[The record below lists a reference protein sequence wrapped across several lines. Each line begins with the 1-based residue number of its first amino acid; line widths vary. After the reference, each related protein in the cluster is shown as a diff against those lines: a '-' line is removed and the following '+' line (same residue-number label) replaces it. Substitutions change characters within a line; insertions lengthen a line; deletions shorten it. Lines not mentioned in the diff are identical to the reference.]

1 MGHHF
6 SLENST
12 CCVALATFFSHTD
25 HVVQP
30 EQQEQQPQ
38 EQPYVIDPYHGAT
51 DENTPYDTV
60 EGLKTRIKV
69 LRVLDGDTLDV
80 GMCRD
85 GRTVLKYRVR
95 LYGID
100 TPEKRPSRSDPLRH
114 LEIEASLRSKQ
125 ALTDRLMENDWIV
138 IAHFDKPDKYGRLL
152 CTLFDKNGENLNE
165 WMIRMGHAVAYFGK
179 TKKKFQAEP
188 VMTAKEPVAAKE
200 SIMTAEEPPSS
211 EEEFEDL
218 AAS

>member
-6 SLENST
+6 SVET
-12 CCVALATFFSHTD
+12 CLSWTTLFPHSE
-25 HVVQP
+25 HVP
-30 EQQEQQPQ
+30 EPQEQQGAQKEPSVLQ
-38 EQPYVIDPYHGAT
+38 TDPYHAAT

-60 EGLKTRIKV
+60 EGLQTRIKV

-125 ALTDRLMENDWIV
+125 ALTDRLIENDWVV

-152 CTLFDKNGENLNE
+152 CTLVDKNGENLNE

-179 TKKKFQAEP
+179 TKKKFKTEP
-188 VMTAKEPVAAKE
+188 
-200 SIMTAEEPPSS
+200 IMTAEEPPSS

-218 AAS
+218 AAP

>member
-30 EQQEQQPQ
+30 EPQ
-38 EQPYVIDPYHGAT
+38 EQPPQEQQGTPQPYMLDPYHGAT

-69 LRVLDGDTLDV
+69 LRVIDGDTLDV

-165 WMIRMGHAVAYFGK
+165 WMIRMGHAVPYFGK
-179 TKKKFQAEP
+179 TKKKFQAES
-188 VMTAKEPVAAKE
+188 VAAKE

-218 AAS
+218 AAP

>member
-6 SLENST
+6 SVEA
-12 CCVALATFFSHTD
+12 CCPALASHTD
-25 HVVQP
+25 HVAQP
-30 EQQEQQPQ
+30 EPQEQQEKQ
-38 EQPYVIDPYHGAT
+38 EQQPYVIDPYQGAT

-80 GMCRD
+80 GMCRV
-85 GRTVLKYRVR
+85 GHTVLKYRVR

-114 LEIEASLRSKQ
+114 LEIQASLRSKQ
-125 ALTDRLMENDWIV
+125 ALTDRLIENDWIV
-138 IAHFDKPDKYGRLL
+138 VAHFEKADKYGRLL

-165 WMIRMGHAVAYFGK
+165 WMIRMGHAVPYFGK
-179 TKKKFQAEP
+179 TKKKFQ
-188 VMTAKEPVAAKE
+188 VM
-200 SIMTAEEPPSS
+200 MTAEEPPSS

-218 AAS
+218 AAQ

>member
-6 SLENST
+6 SVET
-12 CCVALATFFSHTD
+12 CLSWTNLFPHSE
-25 HVVQP
+25 HVP
-30 EQQEQQPQ
+30 EPQ
-38 EQPYVIDPYHGAT
+38 EPQSQGPQSQVTQETKEPSVCKTDPYHAAT

-125 ALTDRLMENDWIV
+125 ALTDRLIENDWIV

-179 TKKKFQAEP
+179 TKKKFQ
-188 VMTAKEPVAAKE
+188 VV
-200 SIMTAEEPPSS
+200 MTAEEPPSS

-218 AAS
+218 ASP

>member
-6 SLENST
+6 SVEA
-12 CCVALATFFSHTD
+12 CCPALASHTD
-25 HVVQP
+25 HVAQP
-30 EQQEQQPQ
+30 EPQEQQEKQEQQP
-38 EQPYVIDPYHGAT
+38 YMIDPYQGAT

-80 GMCRD
+80 GMCRV
-85 GRTVLKYRVR
+85 GHTVLKYRVR

-114 LEIEASLRSKQ
+114 LEIQASLRSKQ
-125 ALTDRLMENDWIV
+125 ALTDRLIENDWIV
-138 IAHFDKPDKYGRLL
+138 VAHFEKADKYGRLL

-165 WMIRMGHAVAYFGK
+165 WMIRMGHAVPYFGK
-179 TKKKFQAEP
+179 TKKKFQ
-188 VMTAKEPVAAKE
+188 VM
-200 SIMTAEEPPSS
+200 MTAEEPPSS

-218 AAS
+218 AAQ

>member
-6 SLENST
+6 SVEA
-12 CCVALATFFSHTD
+12 CCPVLATLFPHSEHVPEPHVPHTA
-25 HVVQP
+25 HTSW
-30 EQQEQQPQ
+30 EPQ
-38 EQPYVIDPYHGAT
+38 EQKEPYVIDPYLAAT

-114 LEIEASLRSKQ
+114 LEIQASLRSKQ
-125 ALTDRLMENDWIV
+125 ALTDRLIENDWIV
-138 IAHFDKPDKYGRLL
+138 VAHFDKPDKYGRLL

-188 VMTAKEPVAAKE
+188 VAAKEPV
-200 SIMTAEEPPSS
+200 MTAEEPPSS

-218 AAS
+218 ASV

>member
-6 SLENST
+6 SVEA
-12 CCVALATFFSHTD
+12 CCPALASHTD
-25 HVVQP
+25 HVAQP
-30 EQQEQQPQ
+30 ESQEQEP
-38 EQPYVIDPYHGAT
+38 QPYVIDPYHGAT

-80 GMCRD
+80 GMCRV
-85 GRTVLKYRVR
+85 GNTVLKYRVR

-114 LEIEASLRSKQ
+114 LEIQASLRSKQ

-138 IAHFDKPDKYGRLL
+138 IAHFEKADKYGRLL

-165 WMIRMGHAVAYFGK
+165 WMIRMGHAV
-179 TKKKFQAEP
+179 P
-188 VMTAKEPVAAKE
+188 
-200 SIMTAEEPPSS
+200 
-211 EEEFEDL
+211 
-218 AAS
+218 

>member
-6 SLENST
+6 SVET
-12 CCVALATFFSHTD
+12 CLSWTTLFPHSE
-25 HVVQP
+25 HVP
-30 EQQEQQPQ
+30 ELQEQQSQGPQSKGPQ
-38 EQPYVIDPYHGAT
+38 EPHDQKVCKTDPYHAAT

-85 GRTVLKYRVR
+85 GCTVLKYRVR

-125 ALTDRLMENDWIV
+125 ALTDRLIENDWIV

-152 CTLFDKNGENLNE
+152 CTLFDTNGENLNE

-179 TKKKFQAEP
+179 TKKKFKTEP
-188 VMTAKEPVAAKE
+188 
-200 SIMTAEEPPSS
+200 IMTAEEPPSS

-218 AAS
+218 AS

>member
-6 SLENST
+6 SVET
-12 CCVALATFFSHTD
+12 CCVAWTTLFPHSE
-25 HVVQP
+25 HVP
-30 EQQEQQPQ
+30 EPQEQQSQEQRPQ
-38 EQPYVIDPYHGAT
+38 EQEASVCKTDPYLTAT

-60 EGLKTRIKV
+60 EGVKTRIKV

-80 GMCRD
+80 GMCRV
-85 GRTVLKYRVR
+85 GHTVLKYRVR

-114 LEIEASLRSKQ
+114 LEIQASLRSKQ
-125 ALTDRLMENDWIV
+125 ALTDRLIENDWIV
-138 IAHFDKPDKYGRLL
+138 VAHFDKPDKYGRLL

-165 WMIRMGHAVAYFGK
+165 WMIRMGHAVPYFGK
-179 TKKKFQAEP
+179 TKKKFQVEP
-188 VMTAKEPVAAKE
+188 
-200 SIMTAEEPPSS
+200 IMTAEEPPSS

-218 AAS
+218 TAP

>member
-6 SLENST
+6 SVET
-12 CCVALATFFSHTD
+12 CLSWTNLFPHSE
-25 HVVQP
+25 HVP
-30 EQQEQQPQ
+30 EPQ
-38 EQPYVIDPYHGAT
+38 ESQSQGPQSQVTQETKEPSVCKTDPYHAAT

-85 GRTVLKYRVR
+85 GITVLKYRVR

-125 ALTDRLMENDWIV
+125 ALTDRLIENDWIV

-179 TKKKFQAEP
+179 TKKKFQ
-188 VMTAKEPVAAKE
+188 VV
-200 SIMTAEEPPSS
+200 MTAEEPPSS

-218 AAS
+218 AAP

>member
-6 SLENST
+6 SVET
-12 CCVALATFFSHTD
+12 CLSWTNLFPHSE
-25 HVVQP
+25 HVP
-30 EQQEQQPQ
+30 EPQ
-38 EQPYVIDPYHGAT
+38 EPQAQQGAQKEQSVLQTDPYHAAT

-125 ALTDRLMENDWIV
+125 ALTDRLIENDWIV

-179 TKKKFQAEP
+179 TKKKFQV
-188 VMTAKEPVAAKE
+188 VMV
-200 SIMTAEEPPSS
+200 AEEPPSS

-218 AAS
+218 AT

>member
-6 SLENST
+6 SVET
-12 CCVALATFFSHTD
+12 CFSWKTLFPHSE
-25 HVVQP
+25 HVP
-30 EQQEQQPQ
+30 EQQEPQ
-38 EQPYVIDPYHGAT
+38 EQKQQEVCKTDPYHTAT

-125 ALTDRLMENDWIV
+125 ALTDRLIENDWMV

-179 TKKKFQAEP
+179 TKKKFKVEP
-188 VMTAKEPVAAKE
+188 
-200 SIMTAEEPPSS
+200 IMTAEEPPSS

-218 AAS
+218 ASS

>member
-6 SLENST
+6 SVEA
-12 CCVALATFFSHTD
+12 CCPALASHTD
-25 HVVQP
+25 HVAQP
-30 EQQEQQPQ
+30 EPQEQQEQQ
-38 EQPYVIDPYHGAT
+38 EPYVIDPYHGAT

-80 GMCRD
+80 GMCRV
-85 GRTVLKYRVR
+85 GHTVLKYRVR

-114 LEIEASLRSKQ
+114 LEIQASLRSKQ
-125 ALTDRLMENDWIV
+125 ALTDRLVENDWIV

-165 WMIRMGHAVAYFGK
+165 WMIRIGHAVPYFGK

-188 VMTAKEPVAAKE
+188 
-200 SIMTAEEPPSS
+200 IMTAEEPPSS
-211 EEEFEDL
+211 EEEFEEFEDL
-218 AAS
+218 AST

>member
-6 SLENST
+6 SVET
-12 CCVALATFFSHTD
+12 CCVAWTTLFPHSE
-25 HVVQP
+25 HVP
-30 EQQEQQPQ
+30 EPQEQRPQ

-138 IAHFDKPDKYGRLL
+138 VAHFDKPDKYGRLL

-165 WMIRMGHAVAYFGK
+165 WMIRMGHAVPYFGK

-218 AAS
+218 AAP

>member
-1 MGHHF
+1 M
-6 SLENST
+6 
-12 CCVALATFFSHTD
+12 
-25 HVVQP
+25 
-30 EQQEQQPQ
+30 
-38 EQPYVIDPYHGAT
+38 IDPYHGAT

-80 GMCRD
+80 GMCRV
-85 GRTVLKYRVR
+85 GNTVLKYRVR

-114 LEIEASLRSKQ
+114 LEIQASLRSKQ
-125 ALTDRLMENDWIV
+125 ALTDRLVENDWIV
-138 IAHFDKPDKYGRLL
+138 VAHFDKPDKYGRLL

-165 WMIRMGHAVAYFGK
+165 WMIRMGHAVPYFGK

-188 VMTAKEPVAAKE
+188 
-200 SIMTAEEPPSS
+200 IMTAEEPPSS

-218 AAS
+218 ASI

>member
-12 CCVALATFFSHTD
+12 CCVALATLFSHTD

-30 EQQEQQPQ
+30 EPQEQPQEQQQ

-85 GRTVLKYRVR
+85 GHTVLKYRVR

-114 LEIEASLRSKQ
+114 LEIQASLRSKQ
-125 ALTDRLMENDWIV
+125 ALTDRLIENDWIV
-138 IAHFDKPDKYGRLL
+138 VAHFDKPDKYGRLL

-179 TKKKFQAEP
+179 TKKKFQAD
-188 VMTAKEPVAAKE
+188 AVAAKE
-200 SIMTAEEPPSS
+200 SIMVAEEPPSS

-218 AAS
+218 AAT

>member
-6 SLENST
+6 SVET
-12 CCVALATFFSHTD
+12 CLSWTTLFPHSE
-25 HVVQP
+25 HVP
-30 EQQEQQPQ
+30 EPQEQQVQQGAQKEPSVLQ
-38 EQPYVIDPYHGAT
+38 TDPYHAAT

-60 EGLKTRIKV
+60 EGLQTRIKV

-125 ALTDRLMENDWIV
+125 ALTDRLIENDWVV

-179 TKKKFQAEP
+179 TKKKFQ
-188 VMTAKEPVAAKE
+188 VV
-200 SIMTAEEPPSS
+200 MTAEEPPSS

-218 AAS
+218 AAP

>member
-6 SLENST
+6 SVET
-12 CCVALATFFSHTD
+12 CLSWTTLYPE
-25 HVVQP
+25 HVTQP
-30 EQQEQQPQ
+30 EPQESHEQQA
-38 EQPYVIDPYHGAT
+38 PYVIDPYQNVT

-69 LRVLDGDTLDV
+69 LRVIDGDTLDV

-85 GRTVLKYRVR
+85 GRKVWKYRVR

-114 LEIEASLRSKQ
+114 LEIQASLRSKQ
-125 ALTDRLMENDWIV
+125 ALVDRLIENDWIV
-138 IAHFDKPDKYGRLL
+138 IAHFDKADKYGRLL

-165 WMIRMGHAVAYFGK
+165 WMIRMGHAVPYFGK

-188 VMTAKEPVAAKE
+188 M
-200 SIMTAEEPPSS
+200 MTAEEPPSS

-218 AAS
+218 AAL

>member
-6 SLENST
+6 SVEA
-12 CCVALATFFSHTD
+12 CCPALASHTD
-25 HVVQP
+25 HVAQP
-30 EQQEQQPQ
+30 EPQEQQEKQ
-38 EQPYVIDPYHGAT
+38 EQQPYVIDPYQGAT

-80 GMCRD
+80 GMCRV
-85 GRTVLKYRVR
+85 GHTVLKYRVR

-114 LEIEASLRSKQ
+114 LEIQASLRSKQ
-125 ALTDRLMENDWIV
+125 ALTDRLIENDWIV
-138 IAHFDKPDKYGRLL
+138 IAHFEKADKYGRLL

-165 WMIRMGHAVAYFGK
+165 WMIRMGHAVPYFGK
-179 TKKKFQAEP
+179 TKKKFQA
-188 VMTAKEPVAAKE
+188 M
-200 SIMTAEEPPSS
+200 MTAEEPPSS

-218 AAS
+218 AAQ

>member
-12 CCVALATFFSHTD
+12 CCVALATLFSHTD

-30 EQQEQQPQ
+30 EPQEQQPQ
-38 EQPYVIDPYHGAT
+38 EQQGTSQPYVIDPYHAAT

-114 LEIEASLRSKQ
+114 LEIQASLRSKQ
-125 ALTDRLMENDWIV
+125 ALTDRLIENDWMV
-138 IAHFDKPDKYGRLL
+138 VAHFDKPDKYGRLL

-188 VMTAKEPVAAKE
+188 VMTAKEPV
-200 SIMTAEEPPSS
+200 MTAEEPPSS